1 MSLRD
6 IALLAVDLDGTL
18 LRPDKT
24 VSEYTLSVLERCRA
38 RGIRFA
44 AATARPIR
52 TAEGCFPGLS
62 WDGAVYHNGAVIRFP
77 SGETERRGIPV
88 PIVRE
93 LLSALVRELPQ
104 AALSVELGER
114 HYANFDPTTIWP
126 GLAYTLTDFS
136 DLPADCPAD
145 KILIRVST
153 REEIRRVEPLLP
165 SQLHIVLSENTVGMI
180 LNRQAAKLDG
190 VRRLARHMGLSL
202 KQVAAFGDDYG
213 DLPLL
218 EACGIG
224 IAVDNALPEVKAG
237 ADAVCGS
244 NDGDGVA
251 RWLEE
256 HLL

>member
-1 MSLRD
+1 M
-6 IALLAVDLDGTL
+6 
-18 LRPDKT
+18 
-24 VSEYTLSVLERCRA
+24 
-38 RGIRFA
+38 
-44 AATARPIR
+44 
-52 TAEGCFPGLS
+52 
-62 WDGAVYHNGAVIRFP
+62 
-77 SGETERRGIPV
+77 
-88 PIVRE
+88 
-93 LLSALVRELPQ
+93 
-104 AALSVELGER
+104 ELGER

-244 NDGDGVA
+244 NDGRRRS